1 MIMSFWKRIRRY
13 RRKCYNETVV
23 PEKEAPQPIP
33 VDRDTF
39 EESSFYR
46 GIGSLDPRSSTWL
59 FIHSWAQERL
69 DKARLRN
76 DSANADIIQTSV
88 MRGEI
93 KVLKELIS
101 LPVPK
106 PGKGLLED
114 ED

>member
-1 MIMSFWKRIRRY
+1 MRWFN
-13 RRKCYNETVV
+13 RK
-23 PEKEAPQPIP
+23 PEKEVPQPIP
-33 VDRDTF
+33 VGGDTF
-39 EESSFYR
+39 KETLFYGGT
-46 GIGSLDPRSSTWL
+46 GILDPRSSTWL

-106 PGKGLLED
+106 HGRGLLED

>member
-1 MIMSFWKRIRRY
+1 MRWFN
-13 RRKCYNETVV
+13 RKPVEKA
-23 PEKEAPQPIP
+23 PEKVLEEIPI
-33 VDRDTF
+33 TF
-39 EESSFYR
+39 AKQT
-46 GIGSLDPRSSTWL
+46 GILDPRSSTWL

-69 DKARLRN
+69 EKTRARN

-101 LPVPK
+101 LPAPK
-106 PGKGLLED
+106 PGRGLLD

>member
-1 MIMSFWKRIRRY
+1 MSFWKRIRRY
-13 RRKCYNETVV
+13 RRDCYNEAVV
-23 PEKEAPQPIP
+23 PEPAPFKELVKEIEAQIQVQPAFATG
-33 VDRDTF
+33 V
-39 EESSFYR
+39 
-46 GIGSLDPRSSTWL
+46 LDPRSQTWL

-69 DKARLRN
+69 DKTRARN

-101 LPVPK
+101 LPAPK
-106 PGKGLLED
+106 PGRGLLD

>member
-1 MIMSFWKRIRRY
+1 MWWFN
-13 RRKCYNETVV
+13 RK

-33 VDRDTF
+33 VGGDTF
-39 EESSFYR
+39 EESSFYG
-46 GIGSLDPRSSTWL
+46 GIGSLDPRSPTWL

-106 PGKGLLED
+106 PGRGLLED